1 MLKLHEEALKSMIEK
16 DNEIERVKQ
25 EQKKME
31 LEKNKMKDKMFR
43 DFVKRQMNDGP
54 GCSYKIPKL
63 MMMLCCVDLD

>member
-1 MLKLHEEALKSMIEK
+1 
-16 DNEIERVKQ
+16 
-25 EQKKME
+25 ME